1 MLSKGVCPSLLSV
14 SVSNASSFVF
24 EGRGFFS
31 PASLRRG
38 WVCVGDG
45 VVLKLSE
52 RNTAG
57 VEELWRCSLLFE
69 IHYMYILSFY
79 FSAFSLSPGVDDS
92 LISKDWFTNHYKW
105 IVWKLAT
112 MEICFTEK
120 WAGR

>member
-1 MLSKGVCPSLLSV
+1 MCPSVLSV
-14 SVSNASSFVF
+14 FVSNASSFVF

-52 RNTAG
+52 GNTAG
-57 VEELWRCSLLFE
+57 VEEIWRYSFE
-69 IHYMYILSFY
+69 DLEFYKYTSFSY
-79 FSAFSLSPGVDDS
+79 SSAFSISPGVDDT

-105 IVWKLAT
+105 IIWKLAA
-112 MEICFTEK
+112 MEICFPEK